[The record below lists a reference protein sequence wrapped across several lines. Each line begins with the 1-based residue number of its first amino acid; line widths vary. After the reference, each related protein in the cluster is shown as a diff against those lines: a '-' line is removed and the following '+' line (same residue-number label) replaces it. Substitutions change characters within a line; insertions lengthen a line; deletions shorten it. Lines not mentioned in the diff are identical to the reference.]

1 MKKIL
6 KVTQQKVRIN
16 KKKNKRQ
23 PKPMLTGSHGA

>member
-6 KVTQQKVRIN
+6 KVTQEKVRIN
-16 KKKNKRQ
+16 KKNKRQ